1 MKYNETMF
9 GKTLQD
15 RVTEQ
20 AAIQLRQRALTSLV
34 SIGNKLLRESLDHR
48 IKRAIRGGVWTGL
61 PRAECARLHK
71 QEKAHLRKQLAEF
84 LLQRAHARGK
94 LIESRRAMA
103 RARAL
108 RAASHH

>member
-1 MKYNETMF
+1 MF

-15 RVTEQ
+15 RAAEQ
-20 AAIQLRQRALTSLV
+20 AEIQLRQRALTSLV
-34 SIGNKLLRESLDHR
+34 SMRNKLLRESLDHR

-71 QEKAHLRKQLAEF
+71 QEKVHLREQLAE
-84 LLQRAHARGK
+84 LLSQRARAQGK
-94 LIESRRAMA
+94 LIKSRRAMA

-108 RAASHH
+108 RAAGHH